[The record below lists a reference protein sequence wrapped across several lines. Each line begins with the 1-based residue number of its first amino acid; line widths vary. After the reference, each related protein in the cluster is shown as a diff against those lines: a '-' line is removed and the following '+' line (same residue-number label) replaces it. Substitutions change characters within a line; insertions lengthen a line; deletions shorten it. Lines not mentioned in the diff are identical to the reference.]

1 MLNNVNVEI
10 TLPTTGRIEIGDL
23 YVKIN
28 EAALVAAK
36 AIGQAIL
43 SNTLLLLLNEKRISL
58 TVAIRLVAIPA
69 ITAGFLVAK

>member
-43 SNTLLLLLNEKRISL
+43 SNTLLLLLNEKRISNGGNKVSCNTSNNSRIL
-58 TVAIRLVAIPA
+58 
-69 ITAGFLVAK
+69 GC